1 MNGEKFG
8 GGNNPEAGKNNEQDR
23 QQFQQAGE
31 KTLDVINGE
40 AGAGDNEITSA
51 DEPVLGGQDVD
62 RPDTGTDIGA
72 DANTD
77 AEKALQDGRR
87 KTATEMMK
95 ANWEDISAVGIKLV
109 SDFVA
114 PYEDLIEAYNN
125 ESNAGLKSLDPSDL
139 NLIEVMRG
147 FLKEVAD
154 EMAMSDEEITV
165 EALTEAFGGKVQK
178 YLSKP
183 IPAITELEAKF
194 DQLDGGKL
202 RAEIESGQ
210 VEPEAKR
217 LSPEDVAVEVK
228 LTPEEME
235 QVINYINTE
244 HRRFAE
250 TFGDAAMAD
259 ATDDFARRLLAGIDS
274 DISSQ
279 RTEGLSEKEV
289 RELFI
294 EDLMNKIDQH
304 FEQAY
309 RDRVVDMEY
318 VPNPNSK
325 ELTGEEK
332 TELWNYMK
340 DLADVWGKDVLQ
352 MVGNMQDIYEDVV
365 RNADING
372 DLNDRE
378 ALLELMRNELRRRA
392 QVNFISSA
400 IDARNTAVNEV
411 NEANAKSS
419 AEAKNNSEAKTPEEI
434 REDEVYAIM
443 HETVEFDN
451 LTADE
456 KKKFNQ
462 LWDEYSHSDYDDA
475 TIVRLVR
482 VQFAKDRFGRNL
494 YVDESLD
501 NLVQDIKDGQKYSSG
516 EELAREME
524 QTRLIQEA
532 QTIMKGRSVEETLK
546 SIDKGIENIVQKID
560 EYQKQINAIQNVEE
574 IEVLQAQVDR
584 LRDSKIEL
592 INRREVVKQYRE
604 MQEGA
609 ENNNNEMAAADGSVD
624 SLDGLPEAAQRKI
637 AQLEAEVAALTNR
650 LADVEKLTTERRE
663 GIIKKCFNKLKA
675 RGDKLK
681 AKFRG
686 LITRGLAA
694 TLGALMLGG
703 GAGVSQLGNGVVNAA
718 GVESVDDG
726 ADDLDGEVDVLDGAE
741 TQNFVK
747 NRFVGEDSSYV
758 QSMGTSFGQ
767 VDLSGG
773 EEAVDKKAEK
783 GSTYEMMP
791 NGLRFNYNA
800 PGGYGSPNK
809 EKPVN
814 YGASVT
820 EKLVNAEQEGKLK
833 EVAIKTIME
842 MAKNQPEYLAGVAS
856 AFPDV
861 YAGIGITEQ
870 ADSEVAMTQ
879 IEKLLETAE
888 NGGELQQKLLDGLE
902 GKLKDKDT
910 KFLLEKVN
918 GTELT
923 HYMKPIDPNKA
934 NTPDNLAVQS
944 QVKEYHNDDR
954 LIVIDGEGNSYSERT
969 KCRQDQ
975 KKLKLKKQGWKV
987 VSRGENGTKVE
998 VVYDVVEDPIVHPDK
1013 KDKEDK
1019 LKQRKPKRF
1028 IATFVDIPQKP
1039 KVEKEVPDFEP
1050 EGETDIVI
1058 DWSDLDPTPRPEPD
1072 KGKDPV
1078 VENPAVSDPVI
1089 SNPVVD
1095 NPVVDEQQPVVTPE
1109 EEDKTE
1115 PVNPG
1120 GGDET
1125 DSEPEPEP
1133 KPQPEP
1139 EEVLE
1144 GKNPEDI
1151 DKNAE
1156 NVENSGQNDSSVV
1169 AGETTGDSEIIESNR
1184 EDKNDEALEGEG
1196 SDSAGQAEADEGA
1209 QTEDMDESQYDD
1221 AAEDFINSM
1230 NGNKEQSQTQED
1242 AEIESGASMSEGA
1255 DEGDSGDAA
1264 NSVDGSEQSS
1274 LYEDMSSKE
1283 RENYLDSLLQQAQS
1297 SAQQAAG
1304 GENATE
1310 TSQVDNLP
1318 QADVNTTG
1326 TGATTTG
1333 GAVNAG

>member
-31 KTLDVINGE
+31 KTLEVMNGE
-40 AGAGDNEITSA
+40 GNNEQSA
-51 DEPVLGGQDVD
+51 DEQDKDNEGLYND
-62 RPDTGTDIGA
+62 RLKAASEMMTNDWDEIQKDGLKQIAEFVKPYEQAIEMYNDAYDTGLENLNPD
-72 DANTD
+72 
-77 AEKALQDGRR
+77 
-87 KTATEMMK
+87 
-95 ANWEDISAVGIKLV
+95 
-109 SDFVA
+109 
-114 PYEDLIEAYNN
+114 
-125 ESNAGLKSLDPSDL
+125 DL
-139 NLIEVMRG
+139 NALASVRRFRREIAEEIA
-147 FLKEVAD
+147 K
-154 EMAMSDEEITV
+154 SDEEITP
-165 EALTEAFGGKVQK
+165 EALAQAFSEKIHE
-178 YLSKP
+178 YLEGDFP
-183 IPAITELEAKF
+183 VLGALEANF
-194 DQLDGGKL
+194 DATDGG
-202 RAEIESGQ
+202 EIWGKISGRGGGN
-210 VEPEAKR
+210 PGEAQGDQEQDKEAM
-217 LSPEDVAVEVK
+217 LD
-228 LTPEEME
+228 LTPEERE
-235 QVINYINTE
+235 QLEAYIESKKREFVDITGKEMLPGDDIDLETLVRLAVIDYSERAEDDADLAKLKKNMIGELASGIDSY
-244 HRRFAE
+244 FAE
-250 TFGDAAMAD
+250 LAAKTVTAEQSLAPEVQRDALSAAELED
-259 ATDDFARRLLAGIDS
+259 LQQTVNKLAEVWGEDFARTVGDLQTIFEDVQRKSEIAGVVPARDVVLDLMKQELRKRAQEDFLRS
-274 DISSQ
+274 VHSANAERQSRQ
-279 RTEGLSEKEV
+279 TAGEESTNNENTAENNVETQNQEGKA
-289 RELFI
+289 RELRKQYI
-294 EDLMNKIDQH
+294 
-304 FEQAY
+304 Y
-309 RDRVVDMEY
+309 DMM
-318 VPNPNSK
+318 
-325 ELTGEEK
+325 EK
-332 TELWNYMK
+332 
-340 DLADVWGKDVLQ
+340 LADFESLSD
-352 MVGNMQDIYEDVV
+352 
-365 RNADING
+365 
-372 DLNDRE
+372 
-378 ALLELMRNELRRRA
+378 
-392 QVNFISSA
+392 
-400 IDARNTAVNEV
+400 
-411 NEANAKSS
+411 
-419 AEAKNNSEAKTPEEI
+419 
-434 REDEVYAIM
+434 
-443 HETVEFDN
+443 
-451 LTADE
+451 DE

-462 LWDEYSHSDYDDA
+462 LWAEYTDSDYDYE
-475 TIVRLVR
+475 TIRQLTR
-482 VQFAKDRFGRNL
+482 AQFAKDRFNRSL
-494 YVDESLD
+494 YTDESLE
-501 NLVQDIKDGQKYSSG
+501 NLIQDIKDGQKYSSG

-524 QTRLIQEA
+524 QMRLIQEA

-546 SIDKGIENIVQKID
+546 SIDKGIENIVQKTD
-560 EYQKQINAIQNVEE
+560 EYQKQINAIRNVEE
-574 IEVLQAQVDR
+574 VEVLQAQVDR

-592 INRREVVKQYRE
+592 INRREVVKRYRE

-726 ADDLDGEVDVLDGAE
+726 ADDSDGEVDVLDGDE

-758 QSMGTSFGQ
+758 QSMSTSFGQ

-783 GSTYEMMP
+783 GSTYETMP

-870 ADSEVAMTQ
+870 ADSEAAMAQ
-879 IEKLLETAE
+879 IEQLLETAE

-918 GTELT
+918 GTEMT
-923 HYMKPIDPNKA
+923 HYMKPIDSSKA

-944 QVKEYHNDDR
+944 QAKEYHDDDR
-954 LIVIDGEGNSYSERT
+954 LVVTDGEGNSYRERT
-969 KCRQDQ
+969 TCRQ
-975 KKLKLKKQGWKV
+975 KTLKLKKQGWKV
-987 VSRGENGTKVE
+987 VSRGEKEAKVE

-1013 KDKEDK
+1013 KDKEDE
-1019 LKQRKPKRF
+1019 LKQREPKRF
-1028 IATFVDIPQKP
+1028 IAKLVHVPINSDVDEIPEFVP
-1039 KVEKEVPDFEP
+1039 KEK
-1050 EGETDIVI
+1050 DIVI
-1058 DWSDLDPTPRPEPD
+1058 DWSDIEPAPEPTPKPVV
-1072 KGKDPV
+1072 KDPV
-1078 VENPAVSDPVI
+1078 VENPVVSDPVI
-1089 SNPVVD
+1089 NNPVVD

-1133 KPQPEP
+1133 QPEP

-1156 NVENSGQNDSSVV
+1156 NVENPGQNDSSVV

-1242 AEIESGASMSEGA
+1242 AETESGASMSEGT
-1255 DEGDSGDAA
+1255 DEGEGDSGDAA

-1274 LYEDMSSKE
+1274 SYEDMSSKE

-1318 QADVNTTG
+1318 QADANTTG